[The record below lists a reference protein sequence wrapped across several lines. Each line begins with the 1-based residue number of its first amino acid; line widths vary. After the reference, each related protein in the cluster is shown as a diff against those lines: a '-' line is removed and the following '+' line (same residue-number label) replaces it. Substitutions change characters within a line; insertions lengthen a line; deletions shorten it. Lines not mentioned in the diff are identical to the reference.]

1 MKLVVDSNILFSF
14 FWKHSFLNTVMPS
27 KELELYSPEFALKE
41 ISKYKKEIMKKT
53 KLEKKEFES
62 KREELALFI
71 EFVPLEKYKNF
82 FSKLKNVP
90 DKDDIDFLALA
101 LKLECSLWSNDKA
114 LKKQGKVKVLET
126 SEILTELAK

>member
-1 MKLVVDSNILFSF
+1 
-14 FWKHSFLNTVMPS
+14 MPS